1 MINVINIISDIFIAA
16 MAVFGLWC
24 AFQFIMLDISAHS
37 RIRCA
42 VRIDDS
48 RESTERVGDMVC
60 ELDRSAL
67 TVREEKYPLLFTDKS
82 KALKAASELS
92 EELFD
97 RVEFYV
103 RIDIDKNGY
112 FKDKE

>member
-1 MINVINIISDIFIAA
+1 MINVINIISDVFIAA

-24 AFQFIMLDISAHS
+24 AFQFIMLDISTHS
-37 RIRCA
+37 LIRCA
-42 VRIDDS
+42 ANIDSHDS
-48 RESTERVGDMVC
+48 IARVGDMVC
-60 ELDRSAL
+60 EMDRSAL
-67 TVREEKYPLLFTDKS
+67 TVREEKYPLLFTDEGI
-82 KALKAASELS
+82 ALKAASELS

-103 RIDIDKNGY
+103 RVDIDQNGY